1 MLSHHGQVAEMLTD
15 LAASLRGLQRQP
27 FTAGLLASL
36 AGPEAAIMGAIAGRG
51 EQTCLVK
58 FLPLTH
64 LYVPVRQERCIK
76 LDLHGFFYCSE
87 SGTFSN
93 LKKKKKT
100 SI

>member
-64 LYVPVRQERCIK
+64 LYVPVGQERCIK
-76 LDLHGFFYCSE
+76 LDLHGFFLLLRE
-87 SGTFSN
+87 WN
-93 LKKKKKT
+93 IQLLRLNNK
-100 SI
+100 